1 MNVKLCADVLQ
12 KSVCDVTLLYNTH
25 NSTNNLWAVFLV
37 R

>member
-12 KSVCDVTLLYNTH
+12 KSMRDVTLLYNTH